1 MLIFDKLLTNKL
13 RFSFQCVSSGGDSGL
28 PPSHYCF
35 MGVTPFLAGL
45 ALPASVLTALLIG
58 LALSAWCV
66 AGSSS
71 SSAAAAATEVR
82 EEF

>member
-1 MLIFDKLLTNKL
+1 MTNRL
-13 RFSFQCVSSGGDSGL
+13 QLSFRFSFQCVSSGGDSGL

-45 ALPASVLTALLIG
+45 ALPSSVLTALLIG

-66 AGSSS
+66 AGAPSS
-71 SSAAAAATEVR
+71 SSATAAATEVR
-82 EEF
+82 WEI